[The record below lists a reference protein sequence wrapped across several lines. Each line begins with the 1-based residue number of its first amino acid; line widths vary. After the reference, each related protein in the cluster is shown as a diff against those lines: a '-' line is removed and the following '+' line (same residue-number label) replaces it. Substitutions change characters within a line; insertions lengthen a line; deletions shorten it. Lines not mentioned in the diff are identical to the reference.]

1 MKQLSK
7 SAILLDF
14 FCSSRIPPQERLR
27 DESKG
32 RLHWGIGRPAGSTRT
47 SSKVKMDFLLILT
60 VTTLGTVL
68 LNIVLA
74 ASIAENETFAL
85 QSVLAN

>member
-1 MKQLSK
+1 MNSDSCSQMKQLSK

-32 RLHWGIGRPAGSTRT
+32 RLHWGIERPAGSFRT
-47 SSKVKMDFLLILT
+47 SSKVKMDFLINT
-60 VTTLGTVL
+60 YGYNSGYSTSQHSTRC
-68 LNIVLA
+68 IDR
-74 ASIAENETFAL
+74 
-85 QSVLAN
+85 